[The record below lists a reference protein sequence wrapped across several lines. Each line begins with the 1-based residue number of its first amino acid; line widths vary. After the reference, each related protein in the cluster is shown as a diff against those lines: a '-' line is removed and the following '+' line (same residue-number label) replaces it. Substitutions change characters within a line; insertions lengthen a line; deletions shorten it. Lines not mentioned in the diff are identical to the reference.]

1 MTKIIAELCQNHNGD
16 VDILKKMVW
25 SAADCGVT
33 HAKIQT
39 MFSEDLTFRS
49 RFEQGVVSDDGIITS
64 IKRPYSLELE
74 RLKGLDLDMKYHS
87 VFIDECLAAGII
99 PLTTIFSRSRLG
111 SIIDAGFKEIKI
123 ASYDCA
129 SFPLIND
136 LKNKFNHIY
145 VSTGA
150 THDTEIE
157 TTADILS
164 DQNFSFLH
172 CVTIYPTP
180 VDKLNLNRI
189 DYLRQFTD
197 SVGFSDHTS
206 PSQHGINPDIVA
218 MWKGADVIERHFTV
232 LDASQTKDGPVSVNP
247 EQLKNIVDYSKYNLD
262 ELSKHI
268 ENIPDYDKMLGSK
281 THSLSEE
288 ELLNRDYYRG
298 RFASKIN
305 GKTIYNWEGS

>member
-16 VDILKKMVW
+16 LDILKKMVW

-87 VFIDECLAAGII
+87 VFIDEWLAAGII
-99 PLTTIFSRSRLG
+99 PLTTIFSWSRLG

-136 LKNKFNHIY
+136 LKNVNKTLTSGYIDDAIEEIIDDLDVRKKFIKNVAELTKAY
-145 VSTGA
+145 AVCKLST
-150 THDTEIE
+150 
-157 TTADILS
+157 
-164 DQNFSFLH
+164 
-172 CVTIYPTP
+172 
-180 VDKLNLNRI
+180 
-189 DYLRQFTD
+189 
-197 SVGFSDHTS
+197 
-206 PSQHGINPDIVA
+206 
-218 MWKGADVIERHFTV
+218 
-232 LDASQTKDGPVSVNP
+232 
-247 EQLKNIVDYSKYNLD
+247 
-262 ELSKHI
+262 
-268 ENIPDYDKMLGSK
+268 
-281 THSLSEE
+281 
-288 ELLNRDYYRG
+288 
-298 RFASKIN
+298 
-305 GKTIYNWEGS
+305 

>member
-87 VFIDECLAAGII
+87 VFIDECLAAG
-99 PLTTIFSRSRLG
+99 
-111 SIIDAGFKEIKI
+111 FKEIKI

-189 DYLRQFTD
+189 DYLRQCTD

-262 ELSKHI
+262 ELSKLI